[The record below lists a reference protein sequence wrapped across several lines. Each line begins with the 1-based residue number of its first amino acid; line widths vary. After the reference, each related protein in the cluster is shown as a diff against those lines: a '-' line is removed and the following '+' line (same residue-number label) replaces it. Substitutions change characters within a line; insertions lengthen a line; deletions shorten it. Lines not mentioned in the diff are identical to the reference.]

1 MNTKEEDLFYACMNF
16 CNSFFHF
23 VSEDNKCNGIK
34 NLGLRDQETTDKIM
48 EFEKRRFWSSFNRL
62 KELVD
67 DIDAEQKK
75 YNKR

>member
-1 MNTKEEDLFYACMNF
+1 MVKEEDLFYACMSF

-23 VSEDNKCNGIK
+23 VCEDNKCNGIK

-48 EFEKRRFWSSFNRL
+48 EFEKERFWSSFNRL